1 MSFATLI
8 PLDGLQFRS
17 LPRNAPFIGA
27 RHLVRSIHGEKTS
40 AEMKKKKKREGVG
53 EKKIGVR
60 QSMGGRVKRPLTIPF
75 PHAINRTIAANAV
88 NRSNRMFQLHDP
100 ALKFGRFHACPRN
113 RSPFLR
119 ARVFD
124 YPLSCSIFL
133 NHLIFISDRWP
144 PPPFETWSYLRH
156 IVFSIYFIPLIRSKL
171 CLKIFRGSKKIVAI
185 KARRF

>member
-27 RHLVRSIHGEKTS
+27 RHLVRSIHGKKTS
-40 AEMKKKKKREGVG
+40 AEMKKKRRGWG

-88 NRSNRMFQLHDP
+88 NRSNRMFQLGDP
-100 ALKFGRFHACPRN
+100 ALKFLRVSSKPISLSTCPRFSIILLHFSESFHFHN
-113 RSPFLR
+113 RSMTSSIPKNRLWSCEIFGTKSMLYFL
-119 ARVFD
+119 
-124 YPLSCSIFL
+124 YTSSL
-133 NHLIFISDRWP
+133 W
-144 PPPFETWSYLRH
+144 
-156 IVFSIYFIPLIRSKL
+156 
-171 CLKIFRGSKKIVAI
+171 
-185 KARRF
+185 

>member
-156 IVFSIYFIPLIRSKL
+156 IFYILYPFDKEQTMFEDLSRK
-171 CLKIFRGSKKIVAI
+171 
-185 KARRF
+185 